1 MEGAPAGR
9 AIAKAVSMVIYRP
22 VLWRRL
28 LRGGRARWLLRV
40 AVSIAIVTYILVDVD
55 TEDLVRT
62 LASVRLGPLAGALA
76 LYLAGQALSAYKWSL
91 LGRSVGYR
99 LRRQVETELGPFW
112 RDRVLLARVAVA
124 SLAFHLTQV
133 GVQYVLARAAGVA
146 LPFSYCLVL
155 HPVISVMTAVPLS
168 VAGIGV
174 REGGYL
180 YFLGRINVDDSIA
193 VTLGLLWFAVTV
205 MAGLVG
211 GALFLASGAALP
223 RVYPRPAVPAD
234 ASAA

>member
-1 MEGAPAGR
+1 MFFNLFAPST
-9 AIAKAVSMVIYRP
+9 I
-22 VLWRRL
+22 
-28 LRGGRARWLLRV
+28 GG
-40 AVSIAIVTYILVDVD
+40 DV
-55 TEDLVRT
+55 VR
-62 LASVRLGPLAGALA
+62 A
-76 LYLAGQALSAYKWSL
+76 LYLAEGDRPGLALNSVVFDRVSGLALLMALGAAALIAFPQYAFPWPLTASL
-91 LGRSVGYR
+91 VAGDLVIVLGWWMCPRLVRLLPVGNR

-223 RVYPRPAVPAD
+223 RVYPRPAAPAD